1 MLFIFNA
8 IIIIGFIVIIV
19 MAVRK
24 IPVLTEVQKKEFSNL
39 KEPIYIRVKEFD
51 HQKYLA
57 DLMIFLEKVLR
68 QMKIFSLKIENIL
81 SKWIEVLRNKSRNI
95 RGKIRRIKI
104 KEVEKNKLL
113 EEKIEKSPIAM
124 LKEPTEE
131 EKKWI
136 EIIAKSPKNVTAY
149 KELGMLYYRQYNL
162 KDAKECFKM
171 AIKLGSKDKKIK
183 EILKEIEE
191 KDIK

>member
-19 MAVRK
+19 MVVRK